1 MASGT
6 FFHLPDATKQSYKC
20 DVETCDGY
28 TGRDQEIY

>member
-28 TGRDQEIY
+28 TRRDQEMY